1 MFLYITSKKV
11 CFTCLLLKQNIF
23 SKHRSLYHRTTQH
36 LPGTPSPTIHF
47 EYKNGTQIR
56 NKGRF
61 YVTSTSL
68 EIWAAQVSDTSE
80 YKCLGQNGDET
91 VTANFKVTVSLTKSC
106 SKGLFISLIY
116 VVSIVINPISFKNM
130 GTFFYIDLEI

>member
-11 CFTCLLLKQNIF
+11 CFICLLLKQNKF
-23 SKHRSLYHRTTQH
+23 PKFCSLYHGTTRH

-91 VTANFKVTVSLTKSC
+91 VTANFKVTVSFTKSS

-116 VVSIVINPISFKNM
+116 GVSIVINPISFKNM
-130 GTFFYIDLEI
+130 DTFFYIDLEI